1 MSVHAE
7 LAEKMMKEPNV
18 VVVDVRTEEERKI
31 SRIPNSIHV
40 PVSDIENRLG
50 TFKKENT
57 YITYCKEGERGKT
70 AA

>member
-1 MSVHAE
+1 MSVQAE
-7 LAEKMMKEPNV
+7 QAEKMMKDPAV

-40 PVSDIENRLG
+40 PVSDVENRLG
-50 TFKKENT
+50 TFQKENT

>member
-1 MSVHAE
+1 MQAE
-7 LAEKMMKEPNV
+7 QAEKMMKDPAV

-40 PVSDIENRLG
+40 PVSDVENRLG
-50 TFKKENT
+50 TFQKENT
-57 YITYCKEGERGKT
+57 YVTYCKEGERGKT

>member
-1 MSVHAE
+1 MQAE
-7 LAEKMMKEPNV
+7 QAEKMMKDPAV

-40 PVSDIENRLG
+40 PVSDVENRLG
-50 TFKKENT
+50 TFQKENT